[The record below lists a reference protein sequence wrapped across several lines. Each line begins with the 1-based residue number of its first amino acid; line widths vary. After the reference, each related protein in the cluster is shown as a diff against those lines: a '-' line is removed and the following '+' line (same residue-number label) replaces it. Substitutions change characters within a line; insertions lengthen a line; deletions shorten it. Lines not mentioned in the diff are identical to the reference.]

1 MTFVILLLGVSGIEY
16 TATTGFYRC
25 SAMYA
30 RKALLLNRLID
41 RLHLY
46 SFHKFDQKAL

>member
-16 TATTGFYRC
+16 TATGFYRC

-30 RKALLLNRLID
+30 RNALLLNRLID